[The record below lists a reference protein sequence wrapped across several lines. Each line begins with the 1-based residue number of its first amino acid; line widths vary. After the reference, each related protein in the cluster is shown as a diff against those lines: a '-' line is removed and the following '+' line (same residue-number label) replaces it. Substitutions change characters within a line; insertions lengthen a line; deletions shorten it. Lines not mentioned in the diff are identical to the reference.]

1 MKAQEQRI
9 LQLLDKFEQGQATK
23 QDMDELEVWY
33 QSFESNGN
41 ITDHLNDQQEIDA
54 RENLLTRILSYI
66 NTGLQSEQ
74 LHQSDNKY
82 EKQRAL
88 WPRIAAAAAILIFL
102 SVGGY
107 FLLQQQRPSVELTQK
122 LNEDFAP
129 GSNKAVLT
137 LGGGEKLVLTGM
149 KNGRLATQGDAV
161 IRKTADGELVYGTG
175 GSGKGEVVYNT
186 ISTPRG
192 GQYRL
197 TLADGTI
204 AWINAASAITYPST
218 FRGKD
223 RTVEI
228 NGEVYFEVAH
238 NAEKPFRVKSKGQTV
253 EVLGTHFNINA
264 YTDEED
270 TKTTLLEGRV
280 RIISAPGYKDGDFDP
295 VNKQDVGIGVTDMIL
310 SPGQQAVLNKNTL
323 TKTEADLSSVLA
335 WKSGYFQF
343 INADIKTV
351 MRQVSRWYDVD
362 VVFEGP
368 ITKEVFT
375 GRISRSRNISQVL
388 KMVQGSKSVQL
399 TFSGR
404 RIMIKM

>member
-9 LQLLDKFEQGQATK
+9 HKLLEKFERGEASPTELQ
-23 QDMDELEVWY
+23 ELEVWY

-41 ITDHLNDQQEIDA
+41 ITDNLSHQEETYA
-54 RENLLTRILSYI
+54 RENLLTRILARV
-66 NTGLQSEQ
+66 NTMPQAQQHLQADQ
-74 LHQSDNKY
+74 YK
-82 EKQRAL
+82 KTRTL
-88 WPRIAAAAAILIFL
+88 WPRIAAAAAIFIFL
-102 SVGGY
+102 SAGGY
-107 FLLQQQRPSVELTQK
+107 FLFQRQRPNVELAQQLT
-122 LNEDFAP
+122 EDFAP

-137 LGGGEKLVLTGM
+137 LAGGEKMVLTGI
-149 KNGRLATQGDAV
+149 KNGQLAVQGNAV
-161 IRKTADGELVYGTG
+161 IRKTAGGELVYGTAG
-175 GSGKGEVVYNT
+175 PGNGKVVYNT

-192 GQYRL
+192 GQYQLR
-197 TLADGTI
+197 LADGTA
-204 AWINAASAITYPST
+204 AWINAASTITYPVT
-218 FRGKD
+218 FSGKN

-228 NGEVYFEVAH
+228 TGEVYFEVAH
-238 NAEKPFRVKSKGQTV
+238 NAEKPFLVKSKGQTV

-264 YTDEED
+264 YADEEE

-280 RIISAPGYKDGDFDP
+280 HVFSAAVSSEGKYGTVDKDAP
-295 VNKQDVGIGVTDMIL
+295 ERNVIL
-310 SPGQQAVLNKNTL
+310 SPGQQAVFNKNTL
-323 TKTEADLSSVLA
+323 RKTAADLSTALA

-351 MRQVSRWYDVD
+351 MRQVSRWYNVD

-368 ITKEVFT
+368 VTKEVFT

-404 RIMIKM
+404 RIMVKM